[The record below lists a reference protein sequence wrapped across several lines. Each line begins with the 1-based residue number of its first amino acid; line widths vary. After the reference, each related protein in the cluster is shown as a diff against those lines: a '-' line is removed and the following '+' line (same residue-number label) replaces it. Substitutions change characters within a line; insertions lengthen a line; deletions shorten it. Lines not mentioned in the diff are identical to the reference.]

1 VIKMM
6 GYLETLDK
14 LGCEFKDDLAT
25 NVILQSL
32 LASYEPFILNYHMNG
47 MVKTMVEL
55 HGMLKTV
62 DDSIKKTPQSCDDGS
77 KGEEKDKELDASQGK
92 RLRTCKKSNE
102 PSSSKSKT
110 LLLMRNAS
118 TAIRRDIGSKIVR
131 ST

>member
-1 VIKMM
+1 MM

-62 DDSIKKTPQSCDDGS
+62 DDSIKKPPQSCDDGS